1 MAATAVT
8 ITLADIDNFLQA
20 SKGWRVHVPTWKCKE
35 HVRDFALSAR
45 PGVVVRVYSSIDIA
59 TGVSRPVG
67 GDAIRVCAVD
77 TVRDRGIVATRRVH
91 RVANW
96 RENLRERVLEVLREA
111 HDRTP
116 APAPAATAK
125 VVQAAVVTA
134 ASAASTQTST
144 QAAHPAHAALMAVL
158 KQGRDAGIQYPKL
171 RIPTEHGKL
180 VVALAPAVGTKHP
193 DSMTLTDGKPFG
205 ANTYYGR
212 IMADGTP
219 LRAFAWTQA
228 KWVDETLAA
237 FAADPAAFAAASGK
251 KAGICC
257 FCGRHLETKESVEAG
272 YGPIC
277 AEKFHLPWGVAAC
290 KAEGAEVA
298 S

>member
-8 ITLADIDNFLQA
+8 ITLSELDDFLQA
-20 SKGWRVHVPTWKCKE
+20 SKGWTPYTPTWKCRE
-35 HVRDFALSAR
+35 HVRDFPLSAR
-45 PGVVVRVYSSIDIA
+45 PGVVVRVYTSISIA

-77 TVRDRGIVATRRVH
+77 TIRDRGIVSTRRVH
-91 RVANW
+91 RVENW
-96 RENLRERVLEVLREA
+96 RENLKARVMEVLREA

-125 VVQAAVVTA
+125 VVQAAVSATA
-134 ASAASTQTST
+134 APAVTVAQGPV
-144 QAAHPAHAALMAVL
+144 AHPAHAALMAVL
-158 KQGRDAGIQYPKL
+158 VTGRDAGIQYPKL
-171 RIPTEHGKL
+171 RIPTERGKL
-180 VVALAPAVGTKHP
+180 VIALAPSTGAKHP
-193 DSMTLTDGKPFG
+193 NTMTLTDGKPFG
-205 ANTYYGR
+205 QNTYYGR

-219 LRAFAWTQA
+219 LRAVAWTQA
-228 KWVDETLAA
+228 QWIDETLAA

-251 KAGICC
+251 ATGICC

-277 AEKFHLPWGVAAC
+277 AEKFHLPWGVAA
-290 KAEGAEVA
+290 
-298 S
+298 